1 MLTAKEEAEDRFAG
15 GGRLPGQALSAK
27 RTAADSNARS
37 PLSVM
42 GGKNA
47 GTLEMGRRRYYKLA
61 VPLCRAGRRNPLL
74 LQCKSSR
81 PWCHLSML
89 CGSWQGTSI
98 LKLQLKST
106 GNAARISAFSMI
118 SLDLSRWTKRLGG
131 RLCCTPRKQA
141 YCFMNLCPVPG
152 HCFPPP
158 KRSAIGAAHSA
169 SSWYKPAGY
178 KLSISE
184 RTAPA
189 KSPQ

>member
-1 MLTAKEEAEDRFAG
+1 MSSRPIPVYPVFLKYPVS
-15 GGRLPGQALSAK
+15 LQ
-27 RTAADSNARS
+27 

-89 CGSWQGTSI
+89 CGSWRGTSI

-118 SLDLSRWTKRLGG
+118 SLDLSRWTKRLGR
-131 RLCCTPRKQA
+131 RLCCTPGKTSLLFYESLSCTRPLLSA
-141 YCFMNLCPVPG
+141 AET
-152 HCFPPP
+152 
-158 KRSAIGAAHSA
+158 KRYWGSTFRF
-169 SSWYKPAGY
+169 
-178 KLSISE
+178 KLV
-184 RTAPA
+184 
-189 KSPQ
+189 